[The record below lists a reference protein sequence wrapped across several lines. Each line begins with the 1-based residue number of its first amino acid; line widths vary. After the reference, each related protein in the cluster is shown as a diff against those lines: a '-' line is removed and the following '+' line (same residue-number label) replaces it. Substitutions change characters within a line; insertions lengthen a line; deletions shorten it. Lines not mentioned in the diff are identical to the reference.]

1 MLFRFGRSR
10 GAEQARSV
18 ERKIAGFVSFVV
30 VGELTEEGGD
40 VFGCGFGL
48 GGDGLPA
55 EAQEHEAVEEFEAQ
69 FQFFGHAAGGSGSGS
84 GWLFGAQ
91 FDEIRQHFVV
101 HLAVEGIFGGAD
113 EEMVHLGEPFDDVAI
128 DLQMAVL
135 HLSLFA
141 HHVAEVGVPLFLFYP
156 SVGWEVELRE
166 IAFAQA
172 VDVALVGAEDV
183 FDLPHVEQVF
193 GAVLVL
199 KLSCDEHINRK

>member
-1 MLFRFGRSR
+1 MPFRFGRSR

-40 VFGCGFGL
+40 VFGRGFGL

-69 FQFFGHAAGGSGSGS
+69 FQFFGHAVGGSGS

-113 EEMVHLGEPFDDVAI
+113 EEMVYLGEPFDDVAI
-128 DLQMAVL
+128 DLQVAVL

-141 HHVAEVGVPLFLFYP
+141 HHVAEMGVPLFLFCP
-156 SVGWEVELRE
+156 SVGREVELRE

-172 VDVALVGAEDV
+172 VDVALVGAKDV

-199 KLSCDEHINRK
+199 KLSCDEHVNRR